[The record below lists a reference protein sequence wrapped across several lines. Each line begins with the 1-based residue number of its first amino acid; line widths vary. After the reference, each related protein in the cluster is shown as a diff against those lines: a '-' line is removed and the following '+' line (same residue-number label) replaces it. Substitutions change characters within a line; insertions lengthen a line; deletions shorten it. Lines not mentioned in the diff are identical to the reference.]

1 MNGISMSPHMDVVMA
16 RGTVFRLAAA
26 MLDYPLAETQQAIEQ
41 GRLAQALN
49 AAMQTLGQPP
59 WPVLP
64 ASHDLAALEVGYM
77 ATFAHGR
84 RGKPRVPLVAS
95 GYDTLLAGDTPGNFM
110 LNVQAFYTH
119 FGLKAATD
127 DEGHIDEPDHLVTML
142 EFCALLC
149 HLEEQASL
157 NRRDASSYQRAL
169 RDFMARY
176 LLPLLNTLRARL
188 AGEGGQDLDASLAYL
203 IQRLPDWAAG
213 QQHRLENQVG
223 PCPAPGAGRNTASA
237 EPQNLWD

>member
-1 MNGISMSPHMDVVMA
+1 MNEISMPRSANAVIA

-26 MLDYPLAETQQAIEQ
+26 MLDYPLAETQQALEQ

-49 AAMQTLGQPP
+49 AAMQTLGEAP
-59 WPVLP
+59 WPRLP
-64 ASHDLAALEVGYM
+64 ASPDLSQLEVGYM
-77 ATFAHGR
+77 STFAHGR

-110 LNVQAFYTH
+110 LNVQAFYRH

-149 HLEEQASL
+149 HLEEQALL
-157 NRRDASSYQRAL
+157 NQRDASPYQRAL

-176 LLPLLNTLRARL
+176 LLPLLSALRARL
-188 AGEGGQDLDASLAYL
+188 ASEGDQGLDASLTYL
-203 IQRLPDWAAG
+203 VQRLPDWAAG
-213 QQHRLENQVG
+213 QQHSLENQAG
-223 PCPAPGAGRNTASA
+223 PCPAPGAGRNTASL